1 MGLYDV
7 VAIANSLHWL
17 NEIRVDAVLD
27 DVHRLLCDGG
37 ILLLLSRL
45 VLNPCSLPVSP
56 SGRDGSMRGTS
67 KRDGRPFGGG
77 VNSLLGYD
85 HTELLGSPH
94 DPRIGDE
101 MTVGGWIGLAKKR
114 DFGTVDVLWRDAD
127 VVIVAAQKA

>member
-1 MGLYDV
+1 V

-27 DVHRLLCDGG
+27 DVHRLLCDRG
-37 ILLLLSRL
+37 ILLFAEPACPETLFA
-45 VLNPCSLPVSP
+45 P
-56 SGRDGSMRGTS
+56 GFDEW
-67 KRDGRPFGGG
+67 KRRQPARYEQERWQAFWAR

-101 MTVGGWIGLAKKR
+101 MTVAGWIGLAKKR
-114 DFGTVDVLWRDAD
+114 NFGTVDVLWRDAD
-127 VVIVAAQKA
+127 VVIVAAQKE